1 MQYCLYYFWYIP
13 NLNCLLCLFIMWDI
27 VSCFLCFSEKTFPS
41 NEMRKVRWI
50 RTVILQVRSGTIT
63 LKSNTKLYDFPVE
76 TAQTY
81 TCTYTTK
88 IIIIASGGCSLGM
101 QCVHSSCFEHELC
114 RKAVLHY
121 IFGFP
126 EEMLFQK
133 AKAR

>member
-1 MQYCLYYFWYIP
+1 LQYCFYYFWYIP
-13 NLNCLLCLFIMWDI
+13 NLNCLLCLFIMWDYH
-27 VSCFLCFSEKTFPS
+27 FLFSEKTFPS

-50 RTVILQVRSGTIT
+50 RPVILQVRSWTIT

-76 TAQTY
+76 TAQAY

-88 IIIIASGGCSLGM
+88 IIIIIASGGCSLGM
-101 QCVHSSCFEHELC
+101 QYVHSSCFEHELC

-126 EEMLFQK
+126 EEMHFQK
-133 AKAR
+133 AKTR

>member
-1 MQYCLYYFWYIP
+1 MNYKIQH
-13 NLNCLLCLFIMWDI
+13 
-27 VSCFLCFSEKTFPS
+27 KTVWFPCGD
-41 NEMRKVRWI
+41 
-50 RTVILQVRSGTIT
+50 RSGII
-63 LKSNTKLYDFPVE
+63 
-76 TAQTY
+76 

-101 QCVHSSCFEHELC
+101 QYVHSSCFEHKFC
-114 RKAVLHY
+114 CKAVLHY